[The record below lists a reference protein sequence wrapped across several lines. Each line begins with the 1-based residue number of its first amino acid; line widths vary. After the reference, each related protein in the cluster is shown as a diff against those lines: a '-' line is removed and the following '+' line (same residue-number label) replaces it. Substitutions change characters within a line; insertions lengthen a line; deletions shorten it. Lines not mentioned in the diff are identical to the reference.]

1 MATENSFFSQLFDIS
16 VREQVAL
23 ALCNSASDSFF
34 ILSGPPEF
42 DKLISNRDSDASRLS
57 LSSAASSKL
66 CPLLFTQ
73 SFVDV
78 ERKYPDPQIGSFGTP
93 NLITAPSANTTTQ
106 KSLMIGA
113 AAYVTTNPWA
123 MNIDKTDWGV
133 AALKDDRQRW
143 NLLKR
148 LYFWILINNNYY
160 NSFVQ
165 EYIGNEAA
173 KPRVVAPDE
182 YAPWGNF
189 AKSDLYKVP
198 FGLMVLVA
206 AKDKS
211 PISLKYYEGCVLQ
224 DVDGGTNLRA
234 AVGQPTTFS
243 GTGSL
248 SCTYTRVQTFTDQQ
262 ARNIAGNGA
271 GVKQSD
277 TLLYKL
283 LKEFGQSTTAQT
295 I

>member
-1 MATENSFFSQLFDIS
+1 MAENSFFAQLFDIS
-16 VREQVAL
+16 VREQVDL

-34 ILSGPPEF
+34 ILSGPPSFE
-42 DKLISNRDSDASRLS
+42 KLGLSTSTDNNLTVKSSNIQE
-57 LSSAASSKL
+57 L

-73 SFVDV
+73 SFADI

-93 NLITAPSANTTTQ
+93 NLITAPSASTTTQ

-123 MNIDKTDWGV
+123 SGAGEPLNMPSDLTRKE
-133 AALKDDRQRW
+133 QRW

-148 LYFWILINNNYY
+148 MYFWLLVRENGKYY
-160 NSFVQ
+160 EKIKS
-165 EYIGNEAA
+165 EYYANEAS
-173 KPRVVAPDE
+173 KPRAVAPDE
-182 YAPWGNF
+182 WAPWGNF

-206 AKDKS
+206 AKDRS

-248 SCTYTRVQTFTDQQ
+248 SCTYTRVQTFNSEE
-262 ARNIAGNGA
+262 AKNIAGKG
-271 GVKQSD
+271 S
-277 TLLYKL
+277 
-283 LKEFGQSTTAQT
+283 STTGSSLLEELIADFGASTNAQRY
-295 I
+295 